1 MDAVKKYAPIAA
13 RILLGLIFFVFGLN
27 GFLHFLPQPP
37 LPSAGGQFVGALIQT
52 GYLFPLVKATEVVA
66 GALLLAGRFVP
77 LALVLLA
84 PIIINIAGF
93 HIFLVPGYGMVALLL
108 ALEIFLAWAYRESFR
123 PVLQSRA
130 TASL

>member
-1 MDAVKKYAPIAA
+1 MDAVKKYAPIVA

-37 LPSAGGQFVGALIQT
+37 LPPAGGQFVGALIQT
-52 GYLFPLVKATEVVA
+52 GYLFVLVKAIEVVG
-66 GALLLAGRFVP
+66 GALLLSGRFVP

-108 ALEIFLAWAYRESFR
+108 GLEILLAWAYRDSFR
-123 PVLQSRA
+123 SVLQARA